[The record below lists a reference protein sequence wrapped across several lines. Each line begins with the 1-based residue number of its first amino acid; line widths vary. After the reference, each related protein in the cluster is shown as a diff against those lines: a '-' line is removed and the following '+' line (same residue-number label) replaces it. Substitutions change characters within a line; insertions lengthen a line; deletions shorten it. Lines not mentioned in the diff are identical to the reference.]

1 MQIDAKYRQFVKV
14 QDYKGSPVITG
25 VRVVEIRNFVTED
38 GYFTELSRPEGGVLA
53 EFKAEGFEIKQINFA
68 KSAPDSIKGWHLHE
82 QQEDVWFI
90 TPDSKFLVGLF
101 DAREGSA
108 TKGTAM
114 RLVLGDGKAHL
125 LYIPR
130 GVAHGYRN
138 LADKPGYIIYFVNN
152 TFKIQDPDEKRL
164 DWDAIGPEF
173 WELPKG

>member
-1 MQIDAKYRQFVKV
+1 MQIDKEYRRFVKV
-14 QDYKGSPVITG
+14 QDYKGSPTIEG
-25 VRVVEIRNFVTED
+25 VRVVEIKNFVTED
-38 GYFTELSRPEGGVLA
+38 GYFTELSRPENGILP
-53 EFKAEGFEIKQINFA
+53 EFKSEEFEIKQINYA

-82 QQEDVWFI
+82 HQEDVWFI

-101 DAREGSA
+101 DARDGSA

-138 LADKPGYIIYFVNN
+138 LSDKHGYIIYFVNN